1 MTPVLQL
8 SKMESTSNSHYK
20 QHAVMEFLVTVKE
33 TVGNIHKWLRNVYGN
48 APFYRSTVGCWTKRA
63 RDGEVGRV

>member
-8 SKMESTSNSHYK
+8 FKMESTSNSHYR
-20 QHAVMEFLVTVKE
+20 QHAVIEFLVTVKE
-33 TVGNIHKWLRNVYGN
+33 TVGNIHKWLSSVYGS
-48 APFYRSTVGCWTKRA
+48 AAFDRDTVGCWTKRV

>member
-8 SKMESTSNSHYK
+8 FKMESTSNSHYK
-20 QHAVMEFLVTVKE
+20 QHTVIEFLVTVKE
-33 TVGNIHKWLRNVYGN
+33 TVGNIHKQHSIVYGN
-48 APFYRSTVGCWTKRA
+48 AAFNRSTVGCWTKRV